1 MFIYAIETQIFP
13 DSGTEGTRFT
23 MTSASEANSEPSTEQ
38 LMQRSSGK
46 ESGSQTSTIVAIA
59 IAVALIGFLL
69 FIFIVVLVIVVIIKW
84 RRKKTHS
91 KAHQGKLKAQCT
103 CSYILHVH

>member
-1 MFIYAIETQIFP
+1 MST
-13 DSGTEGTRFT
+13 
-23 MTSASEANSEPSTEQ
+23 ASEANSEPSTEQ

-84 RRKKTHS
+84 KRKKIHS
-91 KAHQGKLKAQCT
+91 PSRQGQRNWKHN
-103 CSYILHVH
+103 IHVQWHAYQRETLMIS

>member
-1 MFIYAIETQIFP
+1 MLIYAIIGTQTLP
-13 DSGTEGTRFT
+13 DGGTGIT
-23 MTSASEANSEPSTEQ
+23 MSTAGEANSELSTEQ

-59 IAVALIGFLL
+59 IAVALIGFSL
-69 FIFIVVLVIVVIIKW
+69 FIFIVVLMIVVIIKW

-91 KAHQGKLKAQCT
+91 NANQGQRN
-103 CSYILHVH
+103 